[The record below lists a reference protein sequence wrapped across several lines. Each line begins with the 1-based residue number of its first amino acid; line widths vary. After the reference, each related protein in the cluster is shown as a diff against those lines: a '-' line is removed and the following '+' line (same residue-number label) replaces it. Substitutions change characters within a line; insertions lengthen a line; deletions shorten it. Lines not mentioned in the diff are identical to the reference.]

1 MGVILELLIRSVVL
15 KFEGSSK
22 NIANKNIKP
31 LDNPNKI
38 PKTLSKPDAPD
49 HITILLMNFIKSLPK
64 KINAVNTTI

>member
-38 PKTLSKPDAPD
+38 QKPYQNQMRQ
-49 HITILLMNFIKSLPK
+49 TIYDFAYELY
-64 KINAVNTTI
+64 